1 LLENDRASASSIFF
15 LWISMM
21 KWTIVHFII
30 EIQVRFGEQV
40 HDDSLSESRGSTVLI
55 KTFESL
61 DLGLAGLGLY
71 NLHIPPFGMLF
82 VVYNSTFNQVVN
94 LSVIPCFIMP
104 TPPCFSVS

>member
-1 LLENDRASASSIFF
+1 
-15 LWISMM
+15 MM

-71 NLHIPPFGMLF
+71 NLHIDHHLACCLLF
-82 VVYNSTFNQVVN
+82 TIRPLTRS
-94 LSVIPCFIMP
+94 
-104 TPPCFSVS
+104 